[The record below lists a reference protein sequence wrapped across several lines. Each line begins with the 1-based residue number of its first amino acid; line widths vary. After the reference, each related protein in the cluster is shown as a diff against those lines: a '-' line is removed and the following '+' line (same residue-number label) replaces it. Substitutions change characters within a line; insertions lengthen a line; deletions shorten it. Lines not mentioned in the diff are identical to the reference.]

1 MIKGYCLGFLSRVID
16 LSKATWTMANQVA
29 FRAMMADLGFGQPA
43 ADEVYTGQGV
53 DSIIVMMGLFANDV
67 ESLMRIVRKPGGG
80 DDGNAVSFVAER
92 NFKTAC
98 QMARHYYQTRTWVM
112 PAPR

>member
-1 MIKGYCLGFLSRVID
+1 MIKGYFSSFLSRVID

-53 DSIIVMMGLFANDV
+53 DSIIVQPVVKVDNKKLTLVLTSIRNDV
-67 ESLMRIVRKPGGG
+67 CFPG
-80 DDGNAVSFVAER
+80 
-92 NFKTAC
+92 
-98 QMARHYYQTRTWVM
+98 
-112 PAPR
+112 